1 MAHLDEELAALATM
15 SPAQLRQEWSRLH
28 RTPAPSFTADLL
40 ARGIAY
46 FLQERSLGRMCAATR
61 RELDRHVRIRATG
74 NPEPTVSLNAGS
86 RLARDWHG
94 RTHHVLIL
102 DDGYLY
108 DDRRYD
114 SLSAIA
120 REITGAA
127 WSGPRF
133 FGLRQKRGSR

>member
-1 MAHLDEELAALATM
+1 MARLEEELAALATM

-28 RTPAPSFTADLL
+28 RTPPPNFTADLL

-46 FLQERSLGRMCAATR
+46 FLQERYLGRMCAATR
-61 RELDRHVRIRATG
+61 RELDRLVRRRADADSA
-74 NPEPTVSLNAGS
+74 PTVRLKPGS
-86 RLARDWHG
+86 RLAREWHG

-102 DDGYLY
+102 DEGYLY

-133 FGLRQKRGSR
+133 FGVRQKAGTR